1 MESFRQKDLQR
12 KGLKVMI
19 LVSTKQ
25 SKRTSWRPSLASW
38 RRKTF
43 LWKTDVVVRA
53 DRDLFLWLLVIWEK
67 RDVSMKDFLRYSFGP
82 VAWSLA
88 TPPENVFKSAKS
100 DLLTC
105 LENKINLVNQIPPD
119 AARMYDGMCI
129 IRQ

>member
-1 MESFRQKDLQR
+1 
-12 KGLKVMI
+12 
-19 LVSTKQ
+19 
-25 SKRTSWRPSLASW
+25 
-38 RRKTF
+38 
-43 LWKTDVVVRA
+43 
-53 DRDLFLWLLVIWEK
+53 
-67 RDVSMKDFLRYSFGP
+67 MKDFLRYSFGP